1 MGLFS
6 WLFGK
11 KKEPPAKPA
20 APAAPPGLPPELLQ
34 HIQQILQMM
43 GGLSGQGTEPP
54 ATPGAPTGV
63 PPHLLLNIQQM
74 AQMMLGGWE
83 EGWHYERNQQIV
95 GPLSLTQLQQLSAA
109 GQLQATDI
117 VWRENGP
124 RVPLS
129 SALLLGGIL
138 ARSRIAAAPVA
149 PSGPVMPSTRGPDA
163 PEWYF
168 TLENKDR
175 KGPFSLTQL
184 EWMVRSNIV
193 HPNTMVWRPG
203 LPAWVTLS
211 SVPRMTFAPRSTPPP
226 LDLVF
231 APPVPVG
238 PSPGQMPQ
246 NVEWYYS
253 TDRKRQSTITS
264 LADIQGQ
271 ARVGRIQPDAVA
283 WRYGLPAWVPV
294 TLLQGVTFPTTSAA
308 APASQQRASAPRQPA
323 PPSLPQGP
331 RRDKTLNLDAGA
343 FLPISQSELK
353 SQAKNIDRGAWFG
366 RRDLIPP
373 ADDPRTKLIDR
384 ALVTNGLLSPEQLA
398 EIHTVGA
405 EMERVR
411 PALENIET
419 RAYRSG
425 EEAVQAER
433 AQKARLKEQK
443 KADAERRKKERA
455 EAVAHRKATD
465 IIFLGRGVS
474 KRLHDRVSNVEKLR
488 ALGLPVLSTP
498 ADLAGVLGLRVPR
511 LRWLAFHT
519 EVASRIHYVQFTVP
533 KRSGGQRTLSAP
545 HKALANAQQ
554 WILENIV
561 SKLPAE
567 PAAHGFVA
575 GKSILTNAREHVAR
589 DVVISVDLEDF
600 FPSITFPRVRS
611 VFQRAGYSGA
621 IATILALLCTECPR
635 RTVQY
640 DGKTYHVA
648 IGPRGLPQGACTS
661 PGLSNQVARRL
672 DRRLTG
678 LAKKFGLSYTRYAD
692 DLTCSGPLPLP
703 VRSRDAAPETP
714 EAAGKKQR
722 QGVGYLLARLRHI
735 AEAEGFCINEKKSRV
750 LRRGAAQRVT
760 GLVVNVKPSLPRRE
774 LRRLRAILHRA
785 RKEGLEAQNREH
797 RPNFRAWLEG
807 KIAYVSMV
815 RPDLGAKLKAD
826 LSKI

>member
-1 MGLFS
+1 MGFFS

-20 APAAPPGLPPELLQ
+20 APAKPAPTAPPGLPPELLQ

-43 GGLSGQGTEPP
+43 GGLSGQQTQPP
-54 ATPGAPTGV
+54 ATPEATPGAPTGV

-138 ARSRIAAAPVA
+138 ARSRGTAAPTARQPVSPPVRPSGSVPPAA
-149 PSGPVMPSTRGPDA
+149 PSRPQ
-163 PEWYF
+163 
-168 TLENKDR
+168 
-175 KGPFSLTQL
+175 TQ
-184 EWMVRSNIV
+184 
-193 HPNTMVWRPG
+193 P
-203 LPAWVTLS
+203 
-211 SVPRMTFAPRSTPPP
+211 
-226 LDLVF
+226 
-231 APPVPVG
+231 
-238 PSPGQMPQ
+238 
-246 NVEWYYS
+246 
-253 TDRKRQSTITS
+253 
-264 LADIQGQ
+264 
-271 ARVGRIQPDAVA
+271 
-283 WRYGLPAWVPV
+283 
-294 TLLQGVTFPTTSAA
+294 
-308 APASQQRASAPRQPA
+308 
-323 PPSLPQGP
+323 
-331 RRDKTLNLDAGA
+331 RDKTLNLDAGA

-353 SQAKNIDRGAWFG
+353 SQARNIDRGAWFG

-411 PALENIET
+411 PTLENIEA

-443 KADAERRKKERA
+443 KAEAERRKKERA

-474 KRLHDRVSNVEKLR
+474 RRLHDRVSNVEKLR
-488 ALGLPVLSTP
+488 TLGLPVLSTP
-498 ADLAGVLGLRVPR
+498 AELAGALGLRVPR

-561 SKLPAE
+561 NKLPAE

-611 VFQRAGYSGA
+611 VFQRVGYSGA
-621 IATILALLCTECPR
+621 VATILALLCTECPR

-648 IGPRGLPQGACTS
+648 LGPRGLPQGACTS
-661 PGLSNQVARRL
+661 PGLSNQVTRRL

-703 VRSRDAAPETP
+703 VRSKDGAAETP
-714 EAAGKKQR
+714 EATGKKQR

-735 AEAEGFCINEKKSRV
+735 AEAEGFRINEKKSRV

-785 RKEGLEAQNREH
+785 RKEGLEAQNRER
-797 RPNFRAWLEG
+797 RPNLRAWLEG

-815 RPDLGAKLKAD
+815 RPDLGARLKAE